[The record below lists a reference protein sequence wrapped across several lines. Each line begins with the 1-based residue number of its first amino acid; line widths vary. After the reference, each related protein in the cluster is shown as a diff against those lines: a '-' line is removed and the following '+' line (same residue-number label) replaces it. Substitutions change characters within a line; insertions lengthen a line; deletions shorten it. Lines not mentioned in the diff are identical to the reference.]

1 MFSANKKISS
11 LRKVLVARLSKL
23 KTLGRLEE
31 RLDEWSDGYV
41 IGQIEVYE
49 ELLGVIDNEIVI
61 LEPKK

>member
-31 RLDEWSDGYV
+31 RFDEWSEGYV
-41 IGQIEVYE
+41 AGQIEVYE
-49 ELLGVIDNEIVI
+49 ELLGIIDNDIVI